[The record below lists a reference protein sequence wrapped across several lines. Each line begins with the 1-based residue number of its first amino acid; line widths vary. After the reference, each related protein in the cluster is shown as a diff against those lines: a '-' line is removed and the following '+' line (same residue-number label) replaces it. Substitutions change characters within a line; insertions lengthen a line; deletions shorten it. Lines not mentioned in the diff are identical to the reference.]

1 MIDPTVLIPTIIGIL
16 ALAVISS
23 AVLWAFRVPHRFAP
37 VGAIARGA
45 VQLALISVVLSG
57 VITDARW
64 VAVVL
69 VVMFT
74 VAWWTACRRIGSEAV
89 VRGVTAAA
97 MLTGVLVS
105 AGVVFATGAVEE
117 IGRAHV

>member
-1 MIDPTVLIPTIIGIL
+1 VIDPSVLIRTIVGVL
-16 ALAVISS
+16 ALAAIST
-23 AVLWAFRVPHRFAP
+23 AVLWAFRAPHRFAP

-45 VQLALISVVLSG
+45 IQLALISVVLSG
-57 VITDARW
+57 VIADARW

-74 VAWWTACRRIGSEAV
+74 VAWWTACRRIGSDAV

-105 AGVVFATGAVEE
+105 AGLCFPPREG
-117 IGRAHV
+117 GGPPR